1 MSAESLLPWLGPKKG
16 PIMRAIRLLA
26 ATVVLAAVSTFGA
39 TAAEAAPT
47 HKVAIQYQGWQW

>member
-1 MSAESLLPWLGPKKG
+1 
-16 PIMRAIRLLA
+16 MRAIRLLA